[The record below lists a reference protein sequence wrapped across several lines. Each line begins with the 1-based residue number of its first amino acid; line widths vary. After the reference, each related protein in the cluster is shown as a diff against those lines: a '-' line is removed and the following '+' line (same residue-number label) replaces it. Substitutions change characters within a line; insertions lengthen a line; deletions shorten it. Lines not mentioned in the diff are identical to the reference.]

1 MEDINHIGID
11 GEPID
16 TPEESSNPK
25 SNPEDDLRKAIEERM
40 EQLRT
45 QNLLLGAQSM
55 CKVVLSKIYAVT
67 NKPGK
72 ISMRAY
78 ERLIKDLVV
87 FCETG
92 LSRTV
97 NLDGTT
103 SPRDEKPEEGTEE

>member
-11 GEPID
+11 GEPIE
-16 TPEESSNPK
+16 TAEVTSKPEN
-25 SNPEDDLRKAIEERM
+25 DLRKAIEERM

-78 ERLIKDLVV
+78 ERLIKDLVI

-103 SPRDEKPEEGTEE
+103 SPRDEKPAEETEE

>member
-1 MEDINHIGID
+1 MDENVTNVELEEDKAQ
-11 GEPID
+11 EVE
-16 TPEESSNPK
+16 TP
-25 SNPEDDLRKAIEERM
+25 DLKALIEERM
-40 EQLRT
+40 SQLRT
-45 QNLLLGAQSM
+45 QSILLGSQAM
-55 CKVVLSKIYAVT
+55 CRVILSKIYAVT

-103 SPRDEKPEEGTEE
+103 SPRDEKPAEETEE

>member
-11 GEPID
+11 GEPIEA
-16 TPEESSNPK
+16 PEETAK
-25 SNPEDDLRKAIEERM
+25 PEDELKKAIAERM

-45 QNLLLGAQSM
+45 QNLLIGAQSM

-97 NLDGTT
+97 NADGTT
-103 SPRDEKPEEGTEE
+103 SPRDEKPAEETEE